1 MPLGDK
7 RIEVTFRVG
16 DAGVGVASVEAAGRP
31 VELTPLHNPYRA
43 AGVSV
48 ALEDLV
54 GRDTGD
60 GEAVEVTVVT
70 R

>member
-1 MPLGDK
+1 
-7 RIEVTFRVG
+7 
-16 DAGVGVASVEAAGRP
+16 
-31 VELTPLHNPYRA
+31 
-43 AGVSV
+43 VSV